1 MLYTSISKKFG
12 EKSEHSVW
20 KKAKN
25 LIFKNSNPL
34 NYWDGFLAPRVKST
48 WLPLPGFVNLL
59 LFFSVGWLSWLKDE
73 TSRLIFHR
81 MCNGLRP
88 PQKNPFGIND
98 TKMKIRRLRCGNSEL
113 PKETV
118 NGFRISLASV
128 LLTEQIY
135 SKRDQLALL
144 SVFCCSSQNI
154 WRFRDERLFKG
165 FLKVKE
171 ERKRKK
177 ISSYNKERRR

>member
-1 MLYTSISKKFG
+1 
-12 EKSEHSVW
+12 
-20 KKAKN
+20 
-25 LIFKNSNPL
+25 
-34 NYWDGFLAPRVKST
+34 
-48 WLPLPGFVNLL
+48 
-59 LFFSVGWLSWLKDE
+59 
-73 TSRLIFHR
+73 
-81 MCNGLRP
+81 
-88 PQKNPFGIND
+88 
-98 TKMKIRRLRCGNSEL
+98 MKIRRLRCGNSEL

-135 SKRDQLALL
+135 SKRSISPSVCLLLLL
-144 SVFCCSSQNI
+144 SEHLKVQ
-154 WRFRDERLFKG
+154 RDERLFKG

>member
-1 MLYTSISKKFG
+1 
-12 EKSEHSVW
+12 
-20 KKAKN
+20 
-25 LIFKNSNPL
+25 
-34 NYWDGFLAPRVKST
+34 
-48 WLPLPGFVNLL
+48 
-59 LFFSVGWLSWLKDE
+59 
-73 TSRLIFHR
+73 

-144 SVFCCSSQNI
+144 SVFCCCSQNI
-154 WRFRDERLFKG
+154 
-165 FLKVKE
+165 
-171 ERKRKK
+171 
-177 ISSYNKERRR
+177 